1 MLVLGI
7 ESSCDETGAALVQD
21 GRSICSNVVAS
32 QIEIH
37 NRYGGVV
44 PEVASRQQ
52 LAAILPVIETALE
65 QASCTWNDIDA
76 VAATYGPG
84 LAGSLLVGLT
94 VGKTL
99 SLAFN
104 RPFLGVNHLEAHIY
118 ANWLHMGTEQA
129 CGAGGKV
136 GASDWVGARHD
147 HGALYCEG
155 DPLFPLLCLVVSGAH
170 TELVLVRDHGQ
181 YELLGR
187 TRDDAAGEAFD
198 KVARI
203 LGLEYPGGPSI
214 QKAAQ
219 QAELAVVQQQKPIAQ
234 ARKAYRLPRAW
245 LRGTYDFSFSGL
257 KTAMLH
263 LAEGVASQQEGIS
276 ESDGV
281 GVGRSVTQGAGAAQD
296 AGAAQ
301 GRGSEP
307 WTGSEQG
314 TTTVPTPGSSPT
326 RYTRMGAL
334 AAQTGISSVPLL
346 AASFQEAVVDVL
358 AVKTRLAAQEYQV
371 KQVLLAGGVAAN
383 LRLRERL
390 TEELQPRD
398 VRLSYPAI
406 TFCTDNAAMIAGAAF
421 FHLQRGERHGVDLD
435 VQPGLSLPFRG

>member
-7 ESSCDETGAALVQD
+7 ESSCDETGAALIQN
-21 GRSICSNVVAS
+21 GRYIHSNVVAS

-52 LAAILPVIETALE
+52 LVAIIPVIEMTLE
-65 QASCTWNDIDA
+65 QASCTWDDIDA

-99 SLAFN
+99 ALAFN

-118 ANWLHMGTEQA
+118 ANWLRKDEPGSET
-129 CGAGGKV
+129 
-136 GASDWVGARHD
+136 ASADS
-147 HGALYCEG
+147 LYDEG

-170 TELVLVRDHGQ
+170 SELVLVRDHGQ
-181 YELLGR
+181 YELLGH

-219 QAELAVVQQQKPIAQ
+219 QAETLLVQQQKSALQ
-234 ARKAYRLPRAW
+234 ARNAYHLPRAW
-245 LRGTYDFSFSGL
+245 IRGTYDFSFSGV

-263 LAEGVASQQEGIS
+263 LAEGVASQQEVIAEGEG
-276 ESDGV
+276 ESKPD
-281 GVGRSVTQGAGAAQD
+281 SA
-296 AGAAQ
+296 
-301 GRGSEP
+301 S
-307 WTGSEQG
+307 
-314 TTTVPTPGSSPT
+314 T
-326 RYTRMGAL
+326 RYTRMGAQ
-334 AAQTGISSVPLL
+334 ATQMGISNVALL
-346 AASFQEAVVDVL
+346 AASFQEAIVDVL
-358 AVKTRLAAQEYQV
+358 AVKTRLAAQEYGV
-371 KQVLLAGGVAAN
+371 KQVILAGGVAAN

-390 TEELQPRD
+390 AQELQPRGIH
-398 VRLSYPAI
+398 LSYPEIA
-406 TFCTDNAAMIAGAAF
+406 FCTDNAAMIASAAF
-421 FHLQRGERHGVDLD
+421 FHLYRGERHGVDLD
-435 VQPGLSLPFRG
+435 IQPGLSLPFRG